1 MNIRELLENRVKT
14 SPDKVYLYFQD
25 QEVRYK
31 DFDKRVNK
39 VANSYLR
46 SGIGKG
52 DHVAIMLPNSPEFLY
67 CWFGLNKIGA
77 VQVPV
82 NLNLKGEEL
91 KYILG
96 HSEAKGVVIN
106 FCYLSL
112 LESVRES
119 LPALKLVV
127 VIGGEKPTA
136 AGSVLYQ
143 DWIMG
148 SSEELQPV
156 AISDG
161 DPAVI
166 IYTSGTTGDPKGVVL
181 SHRGWVITG
190 ESWAYMIGALPDD
203 RIMTSNPLFHAN
215 AQCYSTMGSLA
226 ANASLVI
233 LQRFSR
239 SNILEQAR
247 LYKADIIVL
256 VGPAMPMVW
265 SRTPQADDGD
275 TPTRTIMAGGVP
287 NEYYFDFEKRFK
299 VKIQT
304 AYTLTEATM
313 AIMAPREGTQP
324 RKPTP
329 GVGVIME
336 HPDPSVRNEV
346 KIVDESG
353 VEVPRNTHGQIIVKN
368 PAVMIGYLK
377 DPQKTA
383 ETKRDGWIYTGDVGY
398 QDDDDYFFFVGRS
411 KDVLRRR
418 GELISPAQIE
428 SVINTHPKV
437 EDSVVIGVP
446 SALGT
451 AEEEVKAYIILN
463 PEETVSP
470 QEIIEWC
477 VQRLADF
484 KVPRYLEFRTE
495 FPRTPLGKI
504 QKSLLKQEKADLT
517 EGCYDREKEGEP
529 L

>member
-1 MNIRELLENRVKT
+1 MNIRELLENRVKM

-31 DFDKRVNK
+31 DFDNRVNK
-39 VANSYLR
+39 VANSLLR

-77 VQVPV
+77 VEVPV

-106 FCYLSL
+106 FSYLSL
-112 LESVRES
+112 LESIREN

-148 SSEELQPV
+148 ASEELQPV
-156 AISDG
+156 SISDD

-181 SHRGWVITG
+181 SHRGWVLTG
-190 ESWAYMIGALPDD
+190 ESWAYMIGALSND

-226 ANASLVI
+226 ANASLV
-233 LQRFSR
+233 LLERFSR

-247 LYKADIIVL
+247 LYRADIIVL

-265 SRTPQADDGD
+265 SRTQQVDDGD
-275 TPTRTIMAGGVP
+275 TPARTIMAGGVP
-287 NEYYFDFEKRFK
+287 NEYYYDFEKRLQ

-313 AIMAPREGTQP
+313 AIMAPREGIQP

-336 HPDPSVRNEV
+336 HPDPSVKNEV
-346 KIVDESG
+346 KIIDESG
-353 VEVPRNTHGQIIVKN
+353 AEVPRNTHGQIVVKN

-377 DPQKTA
+377 DPQKTT
-383 ETKRDGWIYTGDVGY
+383 EINRDGWIYTGDVGY
-398 QDDDDYFFFVGRS
+398 QDEDGYFFFVGRS

-418 GELISPAQIE
+418 GELISPTQIE

-446 SALGT
+446 SGLGT
-451 AEEEVKAYIILN
+451 AEEEVKAYVILN
-463 PEETVSP
+463 PGETVSP

-484 KVPRYLEFRTE
+484 KVPRSLEFRTA

-504 QKSLLKQEKADLT
+504 QKSLLKQEKEDLT
-517 EGCYDREKEGEP
+517 EGCYDREKEGKAS
-529 L
+529 